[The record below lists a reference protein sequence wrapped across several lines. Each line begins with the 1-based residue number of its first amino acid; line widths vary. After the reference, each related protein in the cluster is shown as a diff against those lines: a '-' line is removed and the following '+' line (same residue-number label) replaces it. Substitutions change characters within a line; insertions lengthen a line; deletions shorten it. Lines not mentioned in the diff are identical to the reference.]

1 MTNNNIS
8 SAIKHLENEIKKI
21 AVKEKEASDRFYK
34 SVTEDLPWGN
44 GILAECLDDIQA
56 DRRRLEKIVQEL
68 NRVSI
73 FA

>member
-8 SAIKHLENEIKKI
+8 SAIKHLQNEIKKI
-21 AVKEKEASDRFYK
+21 SVKEKEAKDRFYK
-34 SVTEDLPWGN
+34 SVTEELPWGN

-56 DRRRLEKIVQEL
+56 DRRRLEKIIQEL
-68 NRVSI
+68 NEVSI